1 MPQLL
6 VWYAAAALSWHATVA
21 GMLKAG
27 TGMQKAGIGMLKA
40 RTGMVRSRD
49 WHAESRG
56 WHVRTV
62 LIYLFKQVQF
72 NNILVT
78 LITDQSTIF
87 SNITKE

>member
-6 VWYAAAALSWHATVA
+6 SWHAIVA
-21 GMLKAG
+21 GMLKSG
-27 TGMQKAGIGMLKA
+27 TGMLKA
-40 RTGMVRSRD
+40 WTGMVRSRD

-72 NNILVT
+72 NNILVI